1 MKNIRK
7 AENVEGGKMNEIK
20 KFDAIIIGSGQ
31 AGNPLMF
38 DLADRGQKVAMIEKN
53 ELGGSCINF
62 GCTPTKTLIASSTA
76 YYRAQ
81 RSEKLGVMIE
91 NLELDFKKVM
101 DRKNDIVKL
110 FRSPIEKG
118 IDSRENIELY
128 KGVASFIDKNTVKIM
143 MNTGE
148 EVRIKG
154 DRIYINSGSKPNI
167 IPIDGLK
174 NVKYYD
180 STSIMALDEL
190 PEHLV
195 IIGTG
200 YIALEFGQMFKR
212 FGSKVTMI
220 GIEDSIID
228 HEDRDISTRVQEIL
242 EDEGIE
248 ILLNTDTKRVEK
260 NGNKTNVYVEKD
272 EKEEKIECSHL
283 MLATGRIP
291 VTEDLKLE
299 NTQIKLDDKGNIKVD
314 HTLKTDEDNIY
325 ALGDVKGGPQFTH
338 IAHDDYRIVVNN
350 IFGSG
355 KRSIKD
361 RRIPY
366 TLFTNPQ
373 LGRVGMTEA
382 EAKEEGYDIEIG
394 KLEMRKT
401 GRAIEKDSTKGFMKV
416 VINKEDHKILG
427 AAILGYQGGEFMAI
441 IQVAMMAG
449 MQYEELRDG
458 IFTHPS
464 LSEALNNLFD
474 I

>member
-1 MKNIRK
+1 MD
-7 AENVEGGKMNEIK
+7 EIK
-20 KFDAIIIGSGQ
+20 KFDAIVIGSGQ

-62 GCTPTKTLIASSTA
+62 GCTPTKTLIASSTL
-76 YYRAQ
+76 YHRVQ
-81 RSEKLGVMIE
+81 RSEELGVITE
-91 NLELDFKKVM
+91 NVDLDFQKVM

-110 FRSPIEKG
+110 FRSSIEKG

-128 KGVASFIDKNTVKIM
+128 EGLASFIDKNTVKI
-143 MNTGE
+143 NLNNGK
-148 EVRIKG
+148 EVKIQG
-154 DRIYINSGSKPNI
+154 DRVYINSGSKPNI

-174 NVKYYD
+174 NVAYYN
-180 STSIMALDEL
+180 STSIMELDEL

-220 GIEDSIID
+220 GIEDSIIN
-228 HEDRDISTRVQEIL
+228 HEDKDVSTRIQEIL
-242 EDEGIE
+242 EEEGIE

-260 NGNKTNVYVEKD
+260 NGNKTNIYIERD
-272 EKEEKIECSHL
+272 EEEEKIECSHL

-299 NTQIKLDDKGNIKVD
+299 NTQVKLDDNGNIKVD
-314 HTLKTDEDNIY
+314 NKLKTDEDNIY

-338 IAHDDYRIVVNN
+338 IAYDDYRIVVDN
-350 IFGSG
+350 IFETG

-361 RRIPY
+361 RLVPF
-366 TLFTNPQ
+366 TLFIAPQ
-373 LGRVGMTEA
+373 LGRVGITEA
-382 EAKEEGYDIEIG
+382 QAKEEGYDVKIG
-394 KLEMRKT
+394 KLEMRKL
-401 GRAIEKDSTKGFMKV
+401 GRAIEKDLTEGFMKV
-416 VINKEDHKILG
+416 VINKENHKILG
-427 AAILGYQGGEFMAI
+427 AAILGYQGGEIMAV
-441 IQVAMMAG
+441 IQVAMMAE
-449 MQYEELRDG
+449 MKYEALRDA

>member
-1 MKNIRK
+1 MS
-7 AENVEGGKMNEIK
+7 EIK
-20 KFDAIIIGSGQ
+20 KFDAIVIGSGQ

-62 GCTPTKTLIASSTA
+62 GCTPTKTLISSSTV
-76 YYRAQ
+76 YHRVQ
-81 RSEKLGVMIE
+81 NVEELGVITE
-91 NLELDFKKVM
+91 NVALDFKKVM

-118 IDSRENIELY
+118 IKNSENIELY
-128 KGVASFIDKNTVKIM
+128 QGVASFIDKNTVKISL
-143 MNTGE
+143 NNGE
-148 EVRIKG
+148 KVKIKG

-167 IPIDGLK
+167 IPIDGIE
-174 NVKYYD
+174 NVDYYD
-180 STSIMALDEL
+180 STSIMELDEL

-220 GIEDSIID
+220 GIEDYIID
-228 HEDRDISTRVQEIL
+228 HEDRDVSTKIHEIL
-242 EDEGIE
+242 EEDGIN

-260 NGNKTNVYVEKD
+260 NGNKTNVFIKRD

-283 MLATGRIP
+283 MIATGRIP

-299 NTQIKLDDKGNIKVD
+299 NTQVKLDDKGNIKVD

-338 IAHDDYRIVVNN
+338 IAHDDYRIVVDN
-350 IFGSG
+350 IFGTG
-355 KRSIKD
+355 KRSVND
-361 RRIPY
+361 RMVPY
-366 TLFTNPQ
+366 TLFTAPQ

-382 EAKEEGYDIEIG
+382 EAKEERYDVEIG
-394 KLEMRKT
+394 KLEMRKI
-401 GRAIEKDSTKGFMKV
+401 GRAIEKDLTKGFMKV

-427 AAILGYQGGEFMAI
+427 AAILGYQGGEIMAI

-449 MQYEELRDG
+449 MKYEELRDG